1 MVEFLTATFPT
12 PETGDVVARLPI
24 GPALTDYLW
33 FDRTPDEREHL
44 LRLNL
49 ETDAGA
55 AKECAERVAVWK
67 TLLAVHLLE
76 LALPDA
82 EDQARDIIRSI
93 ISQHRKQ
100 RDDFRMSE
108 KQLEFARR
116 YLRDRRDDHGPTI
129 EADE

>member
-1 MVEFLTATFPT
+1 MASPMAEF
-12 PETGDVVARLPI
+12 ERISDVVARLPM

-33 FDRTPDEREHL
+33 FERTPEERETL

-55 AKECAERVAVWK
+55 AKECAERVGLWK

-76 LALPDA
+76 QALPDA
-82 EDQARDIIRSI
+82 EDQAKAIIRGI
-93 ISQHRKQ
+93 IGQHRKQ
-100 RDDFRMSE
+100 RDDFRMSA

-116 YLRDRRDDHGPTI
+116 YLRDQRSDHGPTI
-129 EADE
+129 EADG